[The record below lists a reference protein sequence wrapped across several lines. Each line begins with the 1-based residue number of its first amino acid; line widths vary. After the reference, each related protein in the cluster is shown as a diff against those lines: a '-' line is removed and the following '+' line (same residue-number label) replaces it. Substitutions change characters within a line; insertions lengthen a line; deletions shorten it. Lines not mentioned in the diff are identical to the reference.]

1 MKNVLEGKYSFLREN
16 LIVDSDLA
24 SKLFGWK
31 PQLLAGP
38 PYREIRALN
47 DLGKHHDAFEKWYVF
62 SESSY
67 TEDRLEVFCE
77 CLKVVGKN
85 TRPKLKVVAE
95 EILKELKGK
104 FVFHSFIVINPP
116 CMLQIGIRKI
126 ICEKLIYAQLYMVDK
141 TFSIIFYYE
150 ECGFLV

>member
-1 MKNVLEGKYSFLREN
+1 M
-16 LIVDSDLA
+16 IVDNDLA

-31 PQLLAGP
+31 PQLLADP

-77 CLKVVGKN
+77 CLKEVGKD

-95 EILKELKGK
+95 EILKKLKGK
-104 FVFHSFIVINPP
+104 FVFHTLHS
-116 CMLQIGIRKI
+116 L
-126 ICEKLIYAQLYMVDK
+126 L
-141 TFSIIFYYE
+141 SIHHASNWN
-150 ECGFLV
+150 